1 MNVNEIAANVEDLI
15 VKVKILENKVLQLQ
29 SIINNLSNKN

>member
-15 VKVKILENKVLQLQ
+15 VKVKILENKVSQLQ